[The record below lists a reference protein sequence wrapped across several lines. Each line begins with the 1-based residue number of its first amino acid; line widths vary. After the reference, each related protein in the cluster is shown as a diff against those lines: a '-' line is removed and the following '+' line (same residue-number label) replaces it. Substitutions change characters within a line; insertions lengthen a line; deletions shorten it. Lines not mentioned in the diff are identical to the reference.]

1 MRNLKIYIAYDGSC
15 YHGWQRQENNIT
27 VQQVIEDT
35 LLRILGERVTAHG
48 CSRTDAGVHA
58 REFCMTVRTDNPIP
72 CPGLVRAMNGQLP
85 DDIAVKSCEDAP
97 EDFHARFSSKGKE
110 YVYIINTAP
119 VRDVFANRHALH
131 YPHPLDV
138 PRLDAAAKLYVG
150 ERDLAAFCRAESL
163 AQHKTTVRTVY
174 SAGMERS
181 GDRVTFTV
189 SGSGFLHH
197 TVRIM
202 VGTLLWINEGKI
214 SEDNISKAFATGN
227 RELLGVTAPP
237 DGLYLNKV
245 LY

>member
-35 LLRILGERVTAHG
+35 MSRILGENVTAAG

-58 REFCMTVRTDNPIP
+58 REYCLTVKTDKPIP
-72 CPGLVRAMNGQLP
+72 CGGLVRAMNGQLP

-97 EDFHARFSSKGKE
+97 EDFHARFSSHGKE
-110 YVYIINTAP
+110 YVYLINTAP

-131 YPHPLDV
+131 YPHPLDETE
-138 PRLDAAAKLYVG
+138 LDRISKLYVG
-150 ERDLAAFCRAESL
+150 EHDLKAFCRAESQAL
-163 AQHKTTVRTVY
+163 HRSTVRTVY
-174 SAGMERS
+174 SAGVERS
-181 GDRVTFTV
+181 GDTVTFTV
-189 SGSGFLHH
+189 SGSGFLHN

-202 VGTLLWINEGKI
+202 VGTLLWISEGKI
-214 SEDNISKAFATGN
+214 SEANIERAFATGD

-237 DGLYLNKV
+237 NGLYLNKV